1 MPSILPLLATD
12 YWLPPTFALVGEA
25 GNAILFMMSL
35 LATLVIALAVVSYAG
50 HCFLTVLQDTAAGID
65 RVMWPEEPTADWLLR
80 SVRVTGLLVL
90 WLVPAGF
97 LARGLQPALAPGN
110 APLSFLILAVSGLWL
125 FFPVGV
131 LSAFSATTFWTPIRP
146 SVVAKMLRVFP
157 ATAGFYLITAALG
170 LGVTALW
177 YHALFGTLVWL
188 LPVAAA
194 ATAAAILIY
203 ARLLGRVAWLMA
215 RLPERKAKAAAPR
228 QEKSGA
234 KRRPKKLLK
243 NRKTIRKAT
252 RASDPWAVPKGE
264 LPVEAPNL
272 PADGYEV
279 ADDDGPRPNPP
290 PKSTHKKYYEPPS
303 ALEIERYEVDL
314 SPAQPRPADETPL
327 DGYDPVDVP
336 RLPPEERSLAQDAA
350 RLGSEV
356 AHFENRLTLQRE
368 DEYVP
373 ARPLWSSVWGF
384 PWYETSMGAWFVLT
398 LGSVALG
405 VGFKAM
411 VQFFPFK

>member
-1 MPSILPLLATD
+1 MSSAPALLPAAFC
-12 YWLPPTFALVGEA
+12 LPPTFAYVGEA

-35 LATLVIALAVVSYAG
+35 LATLLVAIGVVSYAG

-97 LARGLQPALAPGN
+97 LTRPLQPVLAPDNG
-110 APLSFLILAVSGLWL
+110 PLTFLLLAVSGLWL

-131 LSAFSATTFWTPIRP
+131 LSAFSATTFWVPIRP
-146 SVVAKMLRVFP
+146 AVVAKMLRVFP
-157 ATAGFYLITAALG
+157 ATAGFYLVTAALG

-177 YHALFGTLVWL
+177 YHALFGTLIWL

-194 ATAAAILIY
+194 ASGAAVLIY

-215 RLPERKAKAAAPR
+215 RLRERKAKAAAPR
-228 QEKSGA
+228 KEKSA
-234 KRRPKKLLK
+234 KRRTKKVLED
-243 NRKTIRKAT
+243 RKTIRKAT
-252 RASDPWAVPKGE
+252 RAGDPWAVPKGE

-272 PADGYEV
+272 PADGYDV
-279 ADDDGPRPNPP
+279 ADDDAPRPNPP
-290 PKSTHKKYYEPPS
+290 PKPKAKKFYEPPS
-303 ALEIERYEVDL
+303 AFEIERYEVETTAR
-314 SPAQPRPADETPL
+314 PARPADETPL

-373 ARPLWSSVWGF
+373 AHPLWSSVWGF
-384 PWYETSMGAWFVLT
+384 PWYDTSMGSWFVLA
-398 LGSVALG
+398 LGGAALG

-411 VQFFPFK
+411 VQFFPF